1 MEKDPTREIKNT
13 SIDVLVTVWRRK
25 RDLNPRTLLHVYELS
40 KPAPSA
46 SWVLLRKLTSIL
58 DVRIVLYQKIN
69 NNHYLFYKCFFL
81 E

>member
-46 SWVLLRKLTSIL
+46 SWVFLRMAEQYLN
-58 DVRIVLYQKIN
+58 VRIVL
-69 NNHYLFYKCFFL
+69 
-81 E
+81 